1 MAVIETISGPPPVK
15 DTPFIQG
22 SLNCRITA
30 HIVLTIVAMAFS
42 GCSGGNLF
50 DIDKPTVVAEHSVA
64 SIDVM
69 TIHSPDLSFKGS
81 TGDDDEEADV
91 VLRARVDTKKPVT
104 YYLEVKSAYEGHWRN
119 YLRAVDEDG
128 TNFQGSATENHV
140 RCELFCWFHDTVEI
154 VIPSEYLLSKQDKGM
169 SFRLVGPA
177 VKSGLSLILPADYI
191 RAFLSRVA
199 SAHK

>member
-1 MAVIETISGPPPVK
+1 MAVIETKPRPTSVK
-15 DTPFIQG
+15 YTLFIQDT
-22 SLNCRITA
+22 LNGRATPLVILTMIT
-30 HIVLTIVAMAFS
+30 LAFS

-69 TIHSPDLSFKGS
+69 TIHAPDLSFKGS